1 MLFITFHA
9 PPPLQIPSYG
19 PALSFPNCTVYN
31 VLYLGATV
39 YMYLGT
45 AVYLRNS
52 QYQCIMKIDPSLSY
66 PNCTVYMYLGVVVY
80 LRTLS
85 ISVL

>member
-19 PALSFPNCTVYN
+19 PALSYTNGTVYI
-31 VLYLGATV
+31 VLYPGAKV

-45 AVYLRNS
+45 AVYL
-52 QYQCIMKIDPSLSY
+52 K
-66 PNCTVYMYLGVVVY
+66 
-80 LRTLS
+80 TLS